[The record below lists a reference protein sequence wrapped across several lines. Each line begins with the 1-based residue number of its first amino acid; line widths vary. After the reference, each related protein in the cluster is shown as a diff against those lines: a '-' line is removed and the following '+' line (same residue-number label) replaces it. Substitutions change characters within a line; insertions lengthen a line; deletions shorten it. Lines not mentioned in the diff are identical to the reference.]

1 MKLAATDAPTMNRME
16 APDVVLERIR
26 ARSEESYPEECC
38 GFLFG
43 VREDQRIVVDEDLA
57 TPNVAEPDERTRRF
71 VIEPKALLRVMRES
85 REEGREV
92 VGFYHS
98 HPNHPAELSPT
109 DLTFAAFWPRTL
121 WLIVPVRGGVAGKER
136 AWWLPTRDDGSKPR
150 ELSIGTTPTSMGG
163 RWT

>member
-1 MKLAATDAPTMNRME
+1 VSLTATDAPSVDRVEFSAT
-16 APDVVLERIR
+16 VLERIR
-26 ARSEESYPEECC
+26 ARSGEIYPEECC

-43 VREDQRIVVDEDLA
+43 THDDERVVVDDDQA
-57 TPNVAEPDERTRRF
+57 TPNVAEPSERTRRF
-71 VIEPKALLRVMRES
+71 VIEPKVLLRVMRES
-85 REEGREV
+85 REDGREV

-98 HPNHPAELSPT
+98 HPNHPAALSPT
-109 DLTFAAFWPRTL
+109 DLTFAALWPRTL

-150 ELSIGTTPTSMGG
+150 ELSIGITPTNTGG

>member
-1 MKLAATDAPTMNRME
+1 MSTAATDSPVMNRME
-16 APDVVLERIR
+16 ISAPVLERIR
-26 ARSEESYPEECC
+26 ARSEEIYPEECC

-43 VREDQRIVVDEDLA
+43 AREDGRVVVVDDLA

-71 VIEPKALLRVMRES
+71 VIEPKALLGVMRES
-85 REEGREV
+85 REDGREV

-109 DLTFAAFWPRTL
+109 DLTFAVLWPRTL

-150 ELSIGTTPTSMGG
+150 EISIGNTPTSTGG